1 MKLKY
6 CGVIILERVEFDRL
20 EVLSQL
26 EYINTELTKGNTL
39 TKICEAIGVAR
50 TTIRDR
56 FLKECYSF
64 NKTNNTYEYDKS
76 IIKVK
81 NHVNGQMVFFEDT
94 PESITFTASDS
105 NKKPLQPNKSID
117 IISEKLQSKG
127 VAKTNT
133 ELQEIKIMK
142 TDMIDWMQ
150 NKEDILEMLKNY
162 KSNINVIDVPQLD
175 INALPQA
182 LQKNITTKSV
192 KLYSPV
198 YDSFDKLCK
207 AYSSIKKQ
215 DLISL
220 ALFEFTNKYKK

>member
-1 MKLKY
+1 M
-6 CGVIILERVEFDRL
+6 IILERVEFDRL

-56 FLKECYSF
+56 FLKERYIF
-64 NKTNNTYEYDKS
+64 NKINNTYEYDKS
-76 IIKVK
+76 IIKVVK
-81 NHVNGQMVFFEDT
+81 KQAKGQMGFFEDA
-94 PESITFTASDS
+94 PDNNTAG
-105 NKKPLQPNKSID
+105 NEKPLQPSKGTTIVAK
-117 IISEKLQSKG
+117 KLQNQN
-127 VAKTNT
+127 VRPNT
-133 ELQEIKIMK
+133 DVQGIADFNNIKN
-142 TDMIDWMQ
+142 DLLDLVE
-150 NKEDILEMLKNY
+150 NKNDLMEMLKNY
-162 KSNINVIDVPQLD
+162 KSNINIIDVPQLD
-175 INALPQA
+175 INTLPQD
-182 LQKNITTKSV
+182 LQRDITTKSV

-198 YDSFDKLCK
+198 YNSFDKLCK